1 MSEDAAGRAAAEPP
15 EEEPREDHGAD
26 DESRADDERV
36 TGEPVDETDTAGAA
50 GADGRDGRRTA
61 GRPRRDPARA
71 AAGESLA
78 VRLFQQWNQLREERQ
93 EQLASPVPLST
104 SQPRRSTIPYG
115 VDLAASW
122 AWRFLVIVAAGYVL
136 VRALGYLE
144 LIVVPVVVA
153 LLIAALVVPI
163 VDALQRIGVR
173 RSISAL
179 IVVIGV
185 IAVVGAM
192 LTFAGQQVAS
202 GASDLAQQASQGLG
216 EIRDWLKTGPLH
228 ASENQIDDWINRAQQ
243 SLADWGSEQG
253 KNPVSKVTEVGG
265 VAADVLAG
273 MFIVL
278 FSTYFFLAEGAEIW
292 SWVVR
297 LTPRVA
303 RDRVDS
309 SGRVAWISLTQFTRA
324 TVIVAAVDSVGIMIV
339 AAVLG
344 VPFVAAIGV
353 LVFLGAF
360 VPLIGATIAGTVAVL
375 VALVDQGLVTALIML
390 GGVILVQQL
399 EAHGLQPFLMG
410 RWVRVHPLAVILA
423 IATGVLVAGVAGALV
438 AVPLAAAL
446 NAVVQHLAAEDELR
460 EEEAEQ
466 VTEEGLESG

>member
-1 MSEDAAGRAAAEPP
+1 VS
-15 EEEPREDHGAD
+15 D
-26 DESRADDERV
+26 D
-36 TGEPVDETDTAGAA
+36 
-50 GADGRDGRRTA
+50 A
-61 GRPRRDPARA
+61 GRPPPEPEPVRPELPEDASEQATVQA
-71 AAGESLA
+71 AANRRARESPEGFA
-78 VRLFQQWNQLREERQ
+78 ARLLQQWSQLREERQ
-93 EQLASPVPLST
+93 EQLASPVPMAAT
-104 SQPRRSTIPYG
+104 QPHRSTIPYG

-122 AWRFLVIVAAGYVL
+122 AWRLLVIVAAGYVL
-136 VRALGYLE
+136 VRALGFLE
-144 LIVVPVVVA
+144 LIVVPVVIA
-153 LLIAALVVPI
+153 LLVSALVVPI
-163 VDALQRIGVR
+163 VTALQRIGLR
-173 RSISAL
+173 RSLAAL

-185 IAVVGAM
+185 IVVVGAM

-202 GASDLAQQASQGLG
+202 GASDLANQASKGLG

-228 ASENQIDDWINRAQQ
+228 ASDNQIDTWIDRLQDTLTN
-243 SLADWGSEQG
+243 WGEKQG
-253 KNPVSKVTEVGG
+253 TNPVSKVTEVGG

-297 LTPRVA
+297 LSPRAA
-303 RDRVDS
+303 RERVDS
-309 SGRVAWISLTQFTRA
+309 SGKVAWVSLTQFTRA
-324 TVIVAAVDSVGIMIV
+324 TVIVAAVDALGIMIV
-339 AAVLG
+339 AAILG

-360 VPLIGATIAGTVAVL
+360 VPLIGATVAGTVAVL
-375 VALVDQGLVTALIML
+375 VALVDQGIVTALIML

-446 NAVVQHLAAEDELR
+446 NAVVQHLAAEQELPPAA
-460 EEEAEQ
+460 AEK
-466 VTEEGLESG
+466 VTEEGLEEGGDEDE